1 MKKQNRIGLRQVESL
16 SSEKKK
22 MIKDTKSTKEEYKYK
37 ATVRYNAIFILQA
50 SFRRLNPFNKKKKK
64 NH

>member
-1 MKKQNRIGLRQVESL
+1 
-16 SSEKKK
+16 

-64 NH
+64 IIKNGDKDKQEEIMLAF

>member
-1 MKKQNRIGLRQVESL
+1 
-16 SSEKKK
+16 

-64 NH
+64 KKSLKTGIRINRKKSC

>member
-1 MKKQNRIGLRQVESL
+1 
-16 SSEKKK
+16 

-50 SFRRLNPFNKKKKK
+50 NFRRLNPFNKKKKK
-64 NH
+64 KIIKNGDKDKQEEIMLAF

>member
-1 MKKQNRIGLRQVESL
+1 
-16 SSEKKK
+16 

-50 SFRRLNPFNKKKKK
+50 SFRILNPFNKKKKK
-64 NH
+64 KSLKTGIRINRKKSC

>member
-1 MKKQNRIGLRQVESL
+1 
-16 SSEKKK
+16 

-50 SFRRLNPFNKKKKK
+50 NFRRLNPFNKKKKK
-64 NH
+64 KKSLKTGIRINRKKSC